1 MTLKN
6 RVVLYTFVVV
16 ATLLGC
22 TAYAFGQTVP
32 SDQLGLQAQSAAAEG
47 KIPVVVGAAVEA
59 SRFQSAYG
67 FYFGGSGSLSST
79 QMGAEIQSMVSDAL
93 LDLGYNPL
101 APKTGYH
108 RVQRQSVR
116 GEFASDNGRRPE
128 LARIAQYV
136 CIPQVS
142 FVTSGGRER
151 QIDLGPVISL
161 VASEVGGGTGRVIRS
176 TVGGARTRGVTQM
189 VEAKLALRFYD
200 ANGQQLRTYEAVENI
215 SWQAYQEFR
224 SALLSGR
231 SVNNPTLVPLAQKL
245 VLAAKAKMA
254 S

>member
-32 SDQLGLQAQSAAAEG
+32 SDQLGLQAQSQAADN

-59 SRFQSAYG
+59 SRLQAAYG
-67 FYFGGSGSLSST
+67 FYFGNSGSLYST

-101 APKTGYH
+101 APKTGY
-108 RVQRQSVR
+108 QRQQRTSVR
-116 GEFASDNGRRPE
+116 SEVSPDTGRKAE
-128 LARIAQYV
+128 LAKTASFV
-136 CIPQVS
+136 CIPQIS
-142 FVTSGGRER
+142 FITSNGRER

-176 TVGGARTRGVTQM
+176 TVGGARTRTVGQM

-224 SALLSGR
+224 TALLSGR

-245 VLAAKAKMA
+245 VAAAKARMA